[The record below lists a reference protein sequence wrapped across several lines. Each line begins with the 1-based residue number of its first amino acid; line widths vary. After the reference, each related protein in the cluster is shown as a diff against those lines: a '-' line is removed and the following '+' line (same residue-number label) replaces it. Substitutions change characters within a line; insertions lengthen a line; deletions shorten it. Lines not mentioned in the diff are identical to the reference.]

1 MLIQQGWPI
10 GPHRPEQ
17 VIRSQEA
24 GTLRN
29 VMRVLADDIAR
40 GVVEEWQRR
49 KAVPVPPATN
59 ARDML
64 IQRLTQESESQLDMV
79 QTGTFPEQQV
89 LVLRLQRLERTLE
102 KLAARIRSMPT
113 ETEVGSDS
121 SKDGSKYQNVDSLL
135 KYVDGS
141 GAEGGVKLVIMN
153 FND

>member
-1 MLIQQGWPI
+1 M
-10 GPHRPEQ
+10 E
-17 VIRSQEA
+17 
-24 GTLRN
+24 N

-40 GVVEEWQRR
+40 GLVEEWQRR
-49 KAVPVPPATN
+49 KAVPVPPAAN

-64 IQRLTQESESQLDMV
+64 IQRLTQEPVSRLDV
-79 QTGTFPEQQV
+79 DPTGPFTEQQV

-102 KLAARIRSMPT
+102 KLAARIRSMPA
-113 ETEVGSDS
+113 ETGVESNS
-121 SKDGSKYQNVDSLL
+121 SEDRSKYQNVDSLL